1 MSKLKDKLI
10 SVLIALVIVA
20 CINVG
25 IFVLV
30 KVLTFDSTRVVN
42 KDDKAVLEINIG
54 TLLTD
59 KYIQSDL
66 VDEEG
71 KNISY
76 KDYEK
81 NKHTF
86 QYVNDLSYFVVV
98 IDNTTKVVYVG
109 SKSSDY
115 VQIKVAK

>member
-1 MSKLKDKLI
+1 MNKLKDKLVSI
-10 SVLIALVIVA
+10 LIALVVII
-20 CINVG
+20 CISVSVFL
-25 IFVLV
+25 FVKIISFNGT
-30 KVLTFDSTRVVN
+30 KVIN
-42 KDDKAVLEINIG
+42 KDNKAVLEINIG
-54 TLLTD
+54 TLLKE

-76 KDYEK
+76 KNYEK

-86 QYVNDLSYFVVV
+86 QYVNDLSYFVIV
-98 IDNTTKVVYVG
+98 IDDNTKVVYVG

-115 VQIKVAK
+115 VSIRVAK